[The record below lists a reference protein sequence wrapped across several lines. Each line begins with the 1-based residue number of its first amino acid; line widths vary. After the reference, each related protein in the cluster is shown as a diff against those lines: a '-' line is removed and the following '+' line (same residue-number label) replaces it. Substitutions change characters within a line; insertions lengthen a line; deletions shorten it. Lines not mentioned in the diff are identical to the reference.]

1 MFITQLAMA
10 TDHWDGPGP
19 WWPIFPLL
27 WFLFIAGI
35 VTLFVVTGRRRALFS
50 GQRAGE
56 RRLASGTRTARSTR
70 TNTGPAAR
78 CCARRPKSPEQPGP
92 IIANGPGR
100 AGWG

>member
-19 WWPIFPLL
+19 WRPIFPIL
-27 WFLFIAGI
+27 WFLFIACI

-56 RRLASGTRTARSTR
+56 RRLAERYADGEIDEDEYRSRRATLRTTS
-70 TNTGPAAR
+70 
-78 CCARRPKSPEQPGP
+78 KES
-92 IIANGPGR
+92 
-100 AGWG
+100 